1 MITVTK
7 MPNLNIEI
15 RPSAMELRNIGM
27 DTRSHIKKRTRSGV
41 DVNYQQFRPYS
52 PLYED
57 YRRKIGKTTDIVNLE
72 NRSEMHNSLAVKV
85 NANDAEIYYSDS
97 HRAMVAFHH
106 QNGLNRMPKREH
118 FGLNDA
124 DSRKFLD
131 KLANAVRTRVS
142 QQWRN

>member
-1 MITVTK
+1 MITITK
-7 MPNLNIEI
+7 MPNLDINMK
-15 RPSAMELRNIGM
+15 PSAMELRNIGM
-27 DTRSHIKKRTRSGV
+27 DIREHIKKRTRSGV
-41 DVNYQQFRPYS
+41 DVNYQQFVPYS
-52 PLYED
+52 PIYED

-97 HRAMVAFHH
+97 NRAIVAMQH
-106 QNGLNRMPKREH
+106 QYGLNRMPKREH

-131 KLANAVRTRVS
+131 KLANAVKTRVS

>member
-1 MITVTK
+1 MITITK
-7 MPNLNIEI
+7 MPNLDINMK
-15 RPSAMELRNIGM
+15 PSAMELRNIGM
-27 DTRSHIKKRTRSGV
+27 DIREHIKKRTRSGV
-41 DVNYQQFRPYS
+41 DVNYQPFVPYS
-52 PLYED
+52 PMYED

-97 HRAMVAFHH
+97 NRAIVAMQH
-106 QNGLNRMPKREH
+106 QYGLNRMPKREH

-131 KLANAVRTRVS
+131 KLANAVKTRVS